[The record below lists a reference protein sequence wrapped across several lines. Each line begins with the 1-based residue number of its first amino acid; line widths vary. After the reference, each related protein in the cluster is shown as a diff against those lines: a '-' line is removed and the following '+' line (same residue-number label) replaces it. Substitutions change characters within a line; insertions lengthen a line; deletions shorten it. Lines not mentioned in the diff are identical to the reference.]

1 MLEAEG
7 KFLAWV
13 GFVSTGILESLE
25 LDDGGKAG
33 GVEMFTDVFAGGRH
47 FV

>member
-7 KFLAWV
+7 EFLAWV
-13 GFVSTGILESLE
+13 GFISMGILELLV
-25 LDDGGKAG
+25 LDDDGKAG
-33 GVEMFTDVFAGGRH
+33 GVERFTDVFAGGRH